1 MRRPIRSHVANRR
14 MFQGGGLSPFPRPT
28 GILASSQ
35 PLVDQVA
42 QNTINPNRT
51 MPMNQGGTA
60 RFWNGGSSDEEF
72 VGPPRPPY
80 FPGQRIQDVTI
91 ETAKD
96 LAERGRNVLGRI
108 NLAGQEAR
116 SYVPPI
122 LGGKAFTP
130 EHDTLVSSGRVVR
143 GTEGALVADIG
154 VTDVTTYGD
163 PLGVSKDF
171 NWRVE
176 NPQAG
181 TITLKDFD
189 FQSLTGKIIGA
200 KDWFNE
206 TPWMTGRRIFPKFST
221 SVPGIGKLDGQGG
234 LQAAVFNMT
243 WHLPQYEKEIKQIA
257 TQIIEQNPDITP
269 EDLKNQIAVTLKTNV
284 EGQNPGIVKIKQEG
298 AANLY
303 EDTQGQ
309 DTITLAESIEAN
321 KRPVDEILT
330 EMSGQPQIG
339 PDINL
344 LEKMEYDRQIAAL
357 IPYWEKRDFDSG
369 FIETLREKGVS
380 DEVLSGLVNQRIE
393 LIAERDRREK
403 AVTET
408 GGYGVGPGD
417 DVRKAKGK
425 DYGSFAEEAGQG
437 PVDAPIVDLGEVKE
451 RRATSNMEYEAAQDQ
466 IEGDGSDEKVD
477 IDVQEGDAEGTDS
490 NAKEILIEAANI
502 NTPQGEKDTEKF
514 LKDYKK
520 EFIDAMPEY
529 EGMSKDEKAY
539 AWIKMGM
546 AIAAGESPNA
556 ITNISKGV
564 LATIDEFSDD
574 PKKRREYKQ
583 QLQLSAANYA
593 LQRLAQDKK
602 LSDQDERNGQWFVD
616 KDLNPVFVSTQDML
630 DNNIPKNIRHPN
642 LEIALINAAK
652 TKEIAFN
659 KAVKDLRKEF
669 VISDT
674 YKSEVQKAYK
684 KSIKDFND
692 AEVGKVYMEKAIVTL
707 AKDGSTITGFV
718 GGFQNLGNK
727 VRAIMGWK
735 PNKKWSSIAQMRTDV
750 RLAFQKLIPV
760 SLGGVQSANSI
771 SNRDV
776 QFLADAYVNSHIQSD
791 DKSFSLMGLNEDML
805 MQQFQSTLNIFKE
818 KQLSALTNIEQI
830 ETDLANRILPGQVGG
845 TTAFEKW
852 FANENKGDRKIN
864 ALEAVS
870 AFRGQLLPE
879 LMRQKGTTL
888 TVGSGA
894 DQFSFKQIGVNE
906 TGIPIWDIVQ

>member
-51 MPMNQGGTA
+51 MPMNQGGFA
-60 RFWNGGSSDEEF
+60 NGGA
-72 VGPPRPPY
+72 PY

-108 NLAGQEAR
+108 GLAGQEAR
-116 SYVPPI
+116 SYVPPV
-122 LGGKAFTP
+122 LGGEAFTP
-130 EHDTLVSSGRVVR
+130 EHDTLVSSGQVVR
-143 GTEGALVADIG
+143 GTEGRLVADIG

-163 PLGVSKDF
+163 PLGVGKDF

-206 TPWMTGRRIFPKFST
+206 TPWMTGRRIFPMFDQMKG
-221 SVPGIGKLDGQGG
+221 VGG
-234 LQAAVFNMT
+234 LDSAIYKMT
-243 WHLPQYEKEIKQIA
+243 WHLPQYENEIEQIA
-257 TQIIEQNPDITP
+257 AQIIEQTPDITP
-269 EDLKNQIAVTLKTNV
+269 EDLRNQIAVTLKTNI
-284 EGQNPGIVKIKQEG
+284 EGQNPSLIKIQQEG

-344 LEKMEYDRQIAAL
+344 LEKMEYNRRIDAL

-393 LIAERDRREK
+393 LIAERDRRGK

-408 GGYGVGPGD
+408 GGYGVGPRDGTPTSEG
-417 DVRKAKGK
+417 KG
-425 DYGSFAEEAGQG
+425 YGSFTKGVGQG
-437 PVDAPIVDLGEVKE
+437 RGDVPIGPEIEVVDSKIK
-451 RRATSNMEYEAAQDQ
+451 SNMEYEADEAKRLADEAK
-466 IEGDGSDEKVD
+466 IDKTEADADGTSE
-477 IDVQEGDAEGTDS
+477 
-490 NAKEILIEAANI
+490 AKEILIEAANI

-546 AIAAGESPNA
+546 AIASGQSPNA

-602 LSDQDERNGQWFVD
+602 LSDQDERNGEWFVD
-616 KDLNPVFVSTQDML
+616 RDLNPVFVSTQDMI

-707 AKDGSTITGFV
+707 AEDGSTITGFV

-727 VRAIMGWK
+727 MRAIMGWD
-735 PNKKWSSIAQMRTDV
+735 PKKEWSSIAQLRTDV

-879 LMRQKGTTL
+879 LMKQKGTTL

-894 DQFSFKQIGVNE
+894 DQFSFKQTGVNE

>member
-51 MPMNQGGTA
+51 MPMNQGGFA
-60 RFWNGGSSDEEF
+60 NGGA
-72 VGPPRPPY
+72 PY

-108 NLAGQEAR
+108 GLAGQEAR
-116 SYVPPI
+116 SYVPPV
-122 LGGKAFTP
+122 LGGEAFTP

-143 GTEGALVADIG
+143 GTEGRLVADIG

-163 PLGVSKDF
+163 PLGVGKDF

-206 TPWMTGRRIFPKFST
+206 TPWMTGRRIFPMFDQMKG
-221 SVPGIGKLDGQGG
+221 VGG
-234 LQAAVFNMT
+234 LDSAIYKMT
-243 WHLPQYEKEIKQIA
+243 WHLPQYENEIEQIA
-257 TQIIEQNPDITP
+257 AQIIEQTPDITP
-269 EDLKNQIAVTLKTNV
+269 EDLRNQIAVTLKTNI
-284 EGQNPGIVKIKQEG
+284 EGQNPSLIKIQQEG

-344 LEKMEYDRQIAAL
+344 LEKMEYNRRIDAL

-393 LIAERDRREK
+393 LIAERDRRGK

-408 GGYGVGPGD
+408 GGYGVGPRDGTPTSEG
-417 DVRKAKGK
+417 KG
-425 DYGSFAEEAGQG
+425 YGSFTKGVGQG
-437 PVDAPIVDLGEVKE
+437 RGDVPLGSEIEVVDSKIK
-451 RRATSNMEYEAAQDQ
+451 SNMEYEADEAKRLADEAK
-466 IEGDGSDEKVD
+466 IDKTEADADGTSE
-477 IDVQEGDAEGTDS
+477 
-490 NAKEILIEAANI
+490 AKEILIEAANI

-602 LSDQDERNGQWFVD
+602 LSDQDERNGEWFVD
-616 KDLNPVFVSTQDML
+616 RDLNPVFVSTQDMI

-669 VISDT
+669 VISGT
-674 YKSEVQKAYK
+674 YQLQLQKDYK
-684 KSIKDFND
+684 KAIKDFND

-707 AKDGSTITGFV
+707 AEDGSTITGFV

-727 VRAIMGWK
+727 MRAIMGWD
-735 PNKKWSSIAQMRTDV
+735 PKKEWSSIAQLRTDV

-879 LMRQKGTTL
+879 LMKQKGTTL

-894 DQFSFKQIGVNE
+894 DQFSFKQTGVNE
-906 TGIPIWDIVQ
+906 TGLPIWDIVQ

>member
-14 MFQGGGLSPFPRPT
+14 MFQGGGLSPFPRPM

-42 QNTINPNRT
+42 QNIVNPNRT

-108 NLAGQEAR
+108 GLAGQEAR
-116 SYVPPI
+116 SYVPPV
-122 LGGKAFTP
+122 LGGEAFTP
-130 EHDTLVSSGRVVR
+130 EHDTLVSSGQVVPGR
-143 GTEGALVADIG
+143 EGPKVAEIGTLDI
-154 VTDVTTYGD
+154 TTFGD
-163 PLGVSKDF
+163 PLGVGKDF

-206 TPWMTGRRIFPKFST
+206 TPWMTGRRIFPMFDQMKG
-221 SVPGIGKLDGQGG
+221 VGG
-234 LQAAVFNMT
+234 LDSAVYKMT
-243 WHLPQYEKEIKQIA
+243 WHLPQYKDEIKQIA
-257 TQIIEQNPDITP
+257 AQIIEQTPDITP
-269 EDLKNQIAVTLKTNV
+269 EDLRNQIAVTLKTNI
-284 EGQNPGIVKIKQEG
+284 EGQNPGLIKIKQEG

-303 EDTQGQ
+303 SDVPA
-309 DTITLAESIEAN
+309 DANTITLAESIEAN

-344 LEKMEYDRQIAAL
+344 LEKMEYDQQIAAL
-357 IPYWEKRDFDSG
+357 IPYWEKRDFGTG

-393 LIAERDRREK
+393 LIAERDRRGK

-408 GGYGVGPGD
+408 GGYGVGPRDGTPTSEG
-417 DVRKAKGK
+417 KG
-425 DYGSFAEEAGQG
+425 YGSFTKGVGQG
-437 PVDAPIVDLGEVKE
+437 RGDVPIGPEIEVVDSKIK
-451 RRATSNMEYEAAQDQ
+451 SNMEYEADEAKRLADEAKRLADEAK
-466 IEGDGSDEKVD
+466 IDKTEADADGTSE
-477 IDVQEGDAEGTDS
+477 
-490 NAKEILIEAANI
+490 AKEILIEAANI

-546 AIAAGESPNA
+546 AIASGQSPNA

-593 LQRLAQDKK
+593 LQRLAQDEK
-602 LSDQDERNGQWFVD
+602 LSNQDERNGQWFVD
-616 KDLNPVFVSTQDML
+616 RDQNPVFVSTKDML

-669 VISDT
+669 VISGT
-674 YKSEVQKAYK
+674 YQLQLQKDYK
-684 KSIKDFND
+684 KAIKDFND

-707 AKDGSTITGFV
+707 AEDGSTITGFV
-718 GGFQNLGNK
+718 GGFQDLGNK
-727 VRAIMGWK
+727 VRAIMGWD
-735 PNKKWSSIAQMRTDV
+735 PKKEWSSIAQLRTDV

-791 DKSFSLMGLNEDML
+791 DKSFSLMGLKKDML
-805 MQQFQSTLNIFKE
+805 MQQFQSTLDIFKE
-818 KQLSALTNIEQI
+818 KQLTSLTNIEQI
-830 ETDLANRILPGQVGG
+830 ETDLTNRLLPGQVAG
-845 TTAFEKW
+845 TSAFEKW

-879 LMRQKGTTL
+879 LMKQKGTTL

-894 DQFSFKQIGVNE
+894 DQFSFKQTGVNE

>member
-51 MPMNQGGTA
+51 MPMNQGGFA
-60 RFWNGGSSDEEF
+60 NGGA
-72 VGPPRPPY
+72 PY

-108 NLAGQEAR
+108 GLAGQEAR
-116 SYVPPI
+116 SYVPPV
-122 LGGKAFTP
+122 LGGEAFTP
-130 EHDTLVSSGRVVR
+130 EHDTLVSSGQVVR
-143 GTEGALVADIG
+143 GTEGGLVADIG

-163 PLGVSKDF
+163 PLGVGKDF

-206 TPWMTGRRIFPKFST
+206 TPWMTGRRIFPMFDQMKG
-221 SVPGIGKLDGQGG
+221 VGG
-234 LQAAVFNMT
+234 LDSAIYKMT
-243 WHLPQYEKEIKQIA
+243 WHLPQYENEIEQIA
-257 TQIIEQNPDITP
+257 AQIIEQTPDITP
-269 EDLKNQIAVTLKTNV
+269 EDLRNQIAVTLKTNI
-284 EGQNPGIVKIKQEG
+284 EGQNPSLIKIQQEG

-344 LEKMEYDRQIAAL
+344 LEKMEYNRRIDAL

-393 LIAERDRREK
+393 LIAERDRRGK

-408 GGYGVGPGD
+408 GGYGVGPRDGTPTSEG
-417 DVRKAKGK
+417 KG
-425 DYGSFAEEAGQG
+425 YGSFTKGVGQG
-437 PVDAPIVDLGEVKE
+437 RGDVPLGSEIEVVDSKIK
-451 RRATSNMEYEAAQDQ
+451 SNMEYEADEAKRLADEAK
-466 IEGDGSDEKVD
+466 IDKTEADADGTSE
-477 IDVQEGDAEGTDS
+477 
-490 NAKEILIEAANI
+490 AKEILIEAANI

-602 LSDQDERNGQWFVD
+602 LSDQDERNGEWFVD
-616 KDLNPVFVSTQDML
+616 RDLNPVFVSTQDMI

-707 AKDGSTITGFV
+707 AEDGSTITGFV

-727 VRAIMGWK
+727 MRAIMGWD
-735 PNKKWSSIAQMRTDV
+735 PKKEWSSIAQLRTDV

-879 LMRQKGTTL
+879 LMKQKGTTL

-894 DQFSFKQIGVNE
+894 DQFSFKQTGVNE

>member
-51 MPMNQGGTA
+51 MPMNQGGFA
-60 RFWNGGSSDEEF
+60 NGGA
-72 VGPPRPPY
+72 PY

-108 NLAGQEAR
+108 GRAGQEAR
-116 SYVPPI
+116 SYVPPV
-122 LGGKAFTP
+122 LGGEAFTP

-143 GTEGALVADIG
+143 GTEGRLVADIG

-163 PLGVSKDF
+163 PLGVGKDF

-206 TPWMTGRRIFPKFST
+206 TPWMTGRRIFPMFDQMKG
-221 SVPGIGKLDGQGG
+221 VGG
-234 LQAAVFNMT
+234 LDSAIYKMT
-243 WHLPQYEKEIKQIA
+243 WHLPQYENEIEQIA
-257 TQIIEQNPDITP
+257 AQIIEQTPDITP
-269 EDLKNQIAVTLKTNV
+269 EDLRNQIAVTLKTNI
-284 EGQNPGIVKIKQEG
+284 EGQNPSLIKIQQEG

-344 LEKMEYDRQIAAL
+344 LEKMEYNRRIDAL

-393 LIAERDRREK
+393 LIAERDRRGK

-408 GGYGVGPGD
+408 GGYGVGPRDGTPTSEG
-417 DVRKAKGK
+417 KG
-425 DYGSFAEEAGQG
+425 YGSFTKGVGQG
-437 PVDAPIVDLGEVKE
+437 RGDVPLGSELEVVDSKIK
-451 RRATSNMEYEAAQDQ
+451 SNMEYEADEAKRLADEAK
-466 IEGDGSDEKVD
+466 IDKTEADADGTSE
-477 IDVQEGDAEGTDS
+477 
-490 NAKEILIEAANI
+490 AKEILIEAANI

-602 LSDQDERNGQWFVD
+602 LSDQDERNGEWFVD
-616 KDLNPVFVSTQDML
+616 RDLNPVFVSTQDMI

-707 AKDGSTITGFV
+707 AEDGSTITGFV

-727 VRAIMGWK
+727 MRAIMGWD
-735 PNKKWSSIAQMRTDV
+735 PKKEWSSIAQLRTDV

-879 LMRQKGTTL
+879 LMKQKGTTL

-894 DQFSFKQIGVNE
+894 DQFSFKQTGVNE

>member
-51 MPMNQGGTA
+51 MPMNQGGFA
-60 RFWNGGSSDEEF
+60 NGGA
-72 VGPPRPPY
+72 PY

-108 NLAGQEAR
+108 GLAGQEAR
-116 SYVPPI
+116 SYVPPV
-122 LGGKAFTP
+122 LGGEAFTP
-130 EHDTLVSSGRVVR
+130 EHDTLVSSGQVVR
-143 GTEGALVADIG
+143 GTEGRLVADIG

-163 PLGVSKDF
+163 PLGVGKDF

-206 TPWMTGRRIFPKFST
+206 TPWMTGRRIFPMFDQMKG
-221 SVPGIGKLDGQGG
+221 VGG
-234 LQAAVFNMT
+234 LDSAIYKMT
-243 WHLPQYEKEIKQIA
+243 WHLPQYENEIEQIA
-257 TQIIEQNPDITP
+257 AQIIEQTPDITP
-269 EDLKNQIAVTLKTNV
+269 EDLRNQIAGTLKTNI
-284 EGQNPGIVKIKQEG
+284 EGQNPSLIKIQQEG

-344 LEKMEYDRQIAAL
+344 LEKMEYNRRIDAL

-393 LIAERDRREK
+393 LIAERDRRGK

-408 GGYGVGPGD
+408 GGYGVGPRDGTPTSEG
-417 DVRKAKGK
+417 KG
-425 DYGSFAEEAGQG
+425 YGSFTKGVGQG
-437 PVDAPIVDLGEVKE
+437 RGDVPLGSEIEVVDSKIK
-451 RRATSNMEYEAAQDQ
+451 SNMEYEADEAKRLADEAK
-466 IEGDGSDEKVD
+466 IDKTEADADGTSEV
-477 IDVQEGDAEGTDS
+477 
-490 NAKEILIEAANI
+490 KEILIEAANI

-593 LQRLAQDKK
+593 LQRLAQDEK
-602 LSDQDERNGQWFVD
+602 LSNQDERNGQWFVD
-616 KDLNPVFVSTQDML
+616 RDQNPVFVSTQDML

-707 AKDGSTITGFV
+707 AEDGSTITGFV

-727 VRAIMGWK
+727 VRSIMGWK
-735 PNKKWSSIAQMRTDV
+735 PKKEWNSIAQLRTDV

-879 LMRQKGTTL
+879 LMKQKGTTL

-894 DQFSFKQIGVNE
+894 DQFSFKQTGVNE